1 MNIKKII
8 KNILSPIM
16 CTIHGIHY
24 EGGVYIGRHVKLIR
38 AKQMWAEEQSEFNP
52 YSMVV
57 CIGKQSRF
65 EIGRKSR
72 ISMFSRIG
80 VAGYVKIGKEVE
92 MGPNIFIADYNHDYR
107 DITQSVLVQGITYTN
122 NGQIISKPSLE
133 IGDGTWL
140 GANVVVVGEIKIG
153 KHCVI
158 GANSVVVKDI
168 PDYSVAVG
176 APAKVIKKYDFD
188 KKMWVSVK

>member
-1 MNIKKII
+1 
-8 KNILSPIM
+8 
-16 CTIHGIHY
+16 
-24 EGGVYIGRHVKLIR
+24 
-38 AKQMWAEEQSEFNP
+38 
-52 YSMVV
+52 
-57 CIGKQSRF
+57 
-65 EIGRKSR
+65 
-72 ISMFSRIG
+72 MFSRIG

-92 MGPNIFIADYNHDYR
+92 MGPNVFIADYNHEYR

-122 NGQIISKPSLE
+122 NGQNISKPSLE

-158 GANSVVVKDI
+158 GANSVVIKDI

>member
-1 MNIKKII
+1 
-8 KNILSPIM
+8 
-16 CTIHGIHY
+16 
-24 EGGVYIGRHVKLIR
+24 
-38 AKQMWAEEQSEFNP
+38 
-52 YSMVV
+52 
-57 CIGKQSRF
+57 
-65 EIGRKSR
+65 
-72 ISMFSRIG
+72 MFSRIG

-92 MGPNIFIADYNHDYR
+92 MGPNVFIADYNHEYR

-122 NGQIISKPSLE
+122 NGQNISTPSLE

-153 KHCVI
+153 KHCVM
-158 GANSVVVKDI
+158 GANSVVIKDI
-168 PDYSVAVG
+168 PDYSVSVG

>member
-1 MNIKKII
+1 
-8 KNILSPIM
+8 
-16 CTIHGIHY
+16 
-24 EGGVYIGRHVKLIR
+24 
-38 AKQMWAEEQSEFNP
+38 
-52 YSMVV
+52 
-57 CIGKQSRF
+57 
-65 EIGRKSR
+65 
-72 ISMFSRIG
+72 MFSRIG

-92 MGPNIFIADYNHDYR
+92 MGPNVFIADYNHEYR

-122 NGQIISKPSLE
+122 NGQNISTPSLE

-153 KHCVI
+153 KHCVM
-158 GANSVVVKDI
+158 GANSVVIKDI

>member
-1 MNIKKII
+1 
-8 KNILSPIM
+8 
-16 CTIHGIHY
+16 
-24 EGGVYIGRHVKLIR
+24 
-38 AKQMWAEEQSEFNP
+38 
-52 YSMVV
+52 
-57 CIGKQSRF
+57 
-65 EIGRKSR
+65 
-72 ISMFSRIG
+72 MFSRIG

-92 MGPNIFIADYNHDYR
+92 MGPNIFIADYNHEYR

>member
-1 MNIKKII
+1 M
-8 KNILSPIM
+8 
-16 CTIHGIHY
+16 
-24 EGGVYIGRHVKLIR
+24 
-38 AKQMWAEEQSEFNP
+38 
-52 YSMVV
+52 
-57 CIGKQSRF
+57 
-65 EIGRKSR
+65 
-72 ISMFSRIG
+72 
-80 VAGYVKIGKEVE
+80 GKEVE